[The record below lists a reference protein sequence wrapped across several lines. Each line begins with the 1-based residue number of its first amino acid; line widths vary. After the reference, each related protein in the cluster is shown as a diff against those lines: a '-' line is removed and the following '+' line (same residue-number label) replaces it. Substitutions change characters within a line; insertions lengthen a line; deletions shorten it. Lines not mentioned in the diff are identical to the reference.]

1 MTADAFLKNSRS
13 TAAKRRRN
21 DVHPVPAARQ
31 ATPGYLPD
39 WFFCSVRDYATRM
52 TDAERAAL
60 GAKAKAYYTA
70 HYRRAELLKRL
81 EEFTVKGV

>member
-1 MTADAFLKNSRS
+1 MLAL
-13 TAAKRRRN
+13 
-21 DVHPVPAARQ
+21 
-31 ATPGYLPD
+31 Y
-39 WFFCSVRDYATRM
+39 RM

-81 EEFTVKGV
+81 EEFTVKGI